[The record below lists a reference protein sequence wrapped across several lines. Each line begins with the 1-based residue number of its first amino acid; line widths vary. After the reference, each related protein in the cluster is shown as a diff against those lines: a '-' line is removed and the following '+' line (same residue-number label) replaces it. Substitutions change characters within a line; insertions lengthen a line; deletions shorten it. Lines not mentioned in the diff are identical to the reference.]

1 MSSRS
6 PTWAI
11 YPRPQVKVLLGLQ
24 RVNPQDTRA
33 EPTPDLP
40 LEIAHVLLID
50 VVGYSKLLV
59 NEQIEL
65 LQELNHIVRG
75 TESFRAAEAS
85 DKLIRVPTGD
95 GMALLFFHSPEE
107 PVRCALEISRT
118 LQEHPHIQLR
128 MGVHSGPVNQLTD
141 VNDKTNIAGSGI
153 NVAQRV
159 MDCGDAGH
167 ILLSGRIAEDLIQY
181 RHWQPYLHDL
191 GECEVK
197 HGLRVHLVNLYKD
210 NLGNP
215 HLPDKLKR
223 GRRWK
228 QTSGVSVRP
237 VITPRWPKYVLTA
250 VLLVSA
256 VALAISFSVFY
267 RRGSPAVARSSSGK
281 AADGGLP
288 IPEKS
293 IAVLPFENRSEDKAN
308 AYFADGIQDEIL
320 TRLSKIAD
328 LKVISRTS
336 TQHYKSAPENLREI
350 AKQLGVAH
358 ILEGS
363 VQKSGDAVRVN
374 VRLIKAA
381 NDSHLWA
388 DTLDRKLTDIFSV
401 ESEVAK
407 AIADQLRAKLTGQE
421 EQVIAAKPTDNPEAY
436 DAYLRGLAYT
446 LKTQNTPAN
455 ALGAQKY
462 LREAVRLDPKF
473 ALSWALLSYVDS
485 VGYTSLSLQPT
496 VALREEARQAAETAL
511 TLQPNLGEAVLA
523 KGYYHYSC
531 LKDYDT
537 AVGYFEQARQLL
549 PNSSRIPE
557 SLAYV
562 ERRRG
567 QWDRSESY
575 FNEAERLDPRNVSIL
590 TQHALS
596 YMELRRFP
604 EAVRKF
610 DQVLDITPDDLD
622 TLVLKAAIAQAEGD
636 LPRASAILAP
646 LHPATDDSGALEIQ
660 AYQAILERRPAQI
673 IPRLKEILAKPDPAL
688 GFYNGELRFW
698 LGWAQEVA
706 GDQAAAQESWQ
717 QARSELE
724 PFLKKQSENVG
735 LIADLTLINMGL
747 GDKAA
752 ALALSEQA
760 MAANPIEKDAV
771 DGPIPIE
778 ILARVA
784 ARVGEP
790 DRAITAL
797 QKLLSIP
804 YNGAL
809 AAAPLT
815 PALLRLDPM
824 FDPLRN
830 DPRFEKLAAS
840 PAPK

>member
-1 MSSRS
+1 MN
-6 PTWAI
+6 A
-11 YPRPQVKVLLGLQ
+11 
-24 RVNPQDTRA
+24 QDTSA
-33 EPTPDLP
+33 EPKPDLP
-40 LEIAHVLLID
+40 LEIAHLLSID

-65 LQELNHIVRG
+65 LQELNQIVRS
-75 TESFRAAEAS
+75 TECFRAAETKG
-85 DKLIRVPTGD
+85 KLVRVPTGD
-95 GMALLFFHSPEE
+95 GMTLLFFHSPEE
-107 PVRCALEISRT
+107 PARCALEISRT

-128 MGVHSGPVNQLTD
+128 MGVHSGPVNQVTD
-141 VNDKTNIAGSGI
+141 VNEKTNVAGSGI

-167 ILLSGRIAEDLIQY
+167 ILLSGHIAEDLTQY

-197 HGLRVHLVNLYKD
+197 HGLRLHLVNLYKD

-215 HLPDKLKR
+215 HVPDKLKR
-223 GRRWK
+223 RRRWK

-267 RRGSPAVARSSSGK
+267 RRGSPAVARSFSGK

-288 IPEKS
+288 IAEKS
-293 IAVLPFENRSEDKAN
+293 IAVLPFENLSEEKAN

-336 TQHYKSAPENLREI
+336 TQHYKSAPENLPEI
-350 AKQLGVAH
+350 ARQLGVAH

-374 VRLIKAA
+374 VQLIKAA

-388 DTLDRKLTDIFSV
+388 DTFDRKLTDIFSV

-407 AIADQLRAKLTGQE
+407 AIADQLRAHLTGQE
-421 EQVIAAKPTDNPEAY
+421 EQIIAAKPTDNPEAY

-446 LKTQNTPAN
+446 LKTYPTSAN
-455 ALGAQKY
+455 VLGAQKY

-473 ALSWALLSYVDS
+473 ALGWALLSYVDARGYITQS
-485 VGYTSLSLQPT
+485 VQPT

-523 KGYYHYSC
+523 KGAYHYWI

-537 AVGYFEQARQLL
+537 AVRYFEQARQLL

-557 SLAYV
+557 LLAYV
-562 ERRRG
+562 ARRRG
-567 QWDRSESY
+567 QWDRSKAY
-575 FNEAERLDPRNVSIL
+575 FNEAERLDPRNVNLL
-590 TQHALS
+590 TQQATTDIA
-596 YMELRRFP
+596 LRRFP
-604 EAVRKF
+604 EALRKL
-610 DQVLDITPDDLD
+610 DQVLDITPDDVD
-622 TLVLKAAIAQAEGD
+622 TLVTMAAIAQAEGD
-636 LPRASAILAP
+636 LPRAAALLAP
-646 LHPATDDSGALEIQ
+646 LHPGADDSGAVETQ
-660 AYQAILERRPAQI
+660 VYQAILERRPAQI
-673 IPRLKEILAKPDPAL
+673 ISRLKEILAKPDPAL
-688 GFYNGELRFW
+688 GYINGELRFW

-706 GDQAAAQESWQ
+706 GDHADAQESWR
-717 QARSELE
+717 QARRELE
-724 PFLKKQSENVG
+724 PFLKEQPDNYS
-735 LIADLTLINMGL
+735 LIGDLALTNMGL

-752 ALALSEQA
+752 ALALSERA
-760 MAANPIEKDAV
+760 MAVNPIEKDAIV
-771 DGPIPIE
+771 GPIPIE

-784 ARVGEP
+784 AQTGEP
-790 DRAITAL
+790 DRAVAAL

-804 YNGAL
+804 YAGAN
-809 AAAPLT
+809 APKRPAHSGAT
-815 PALLRLDPM
+815 PA
-824 FDPLRN
+824 
-830 DPRFEKLAAS
+830 
-840 PAPK
+840 